1 MIFIS
6 ARPNI
11 KFRAAGFEIPLIV
24 IIIVVLIAAI
34 GLFIYWKRQRKR
46 YQLGNG
52 EENLDDEKEL
62 KKIDV

>member
-1 MIFIS
+1 M
-6 ARPNI
+6 
-11 KFRAAGFEIPLIV
+11 RAAGFEIPLII